1 MYQSVWTIASY
12 YWLGIFLLTSMTACN
27 SAKNVAQ
34 LPPHTPPPV
43 SQPATPTPTVPA
55 SPAPIQPNYGEVYQ
69 QALNRA
75 DAANAIG
82 QSATSKDDWSLVAH
96 NLAESVQMLKSIEP
110 NSAQHILAAKVLPKY
125 EQQLDSAKRKAV
137 NFVSKSAQPAV
148 TSTQAA
154 VLPQRE
160 SFSIPI
166 LKKLSGVPVV
176 EVTMDGQ
183 KVPMLLDT
191 GASHTLIT
199 QSVANRLKV
208 EVEGSSQSETANGT
222 ATFDVGTIDRIKFGT
237 AEVRDIRVAIGQ
249 DDLPYGLLGHDV
261 YDGYDI
267 TFKENSIEFRKR

>member
-12 YWLGIFLLTSMTACN
+12 CWLGIFLLTSMTACN

-43 SQPATPTPTVPA
+43 SQPASPTPLVPA
-55 SPAPIQPNYGEVYQ
+55 SPAPALPNYTEVYQ

-96 NLAESVQMLKSIEP
+96 NLEESVQMLKSIEP
-110 NSAQHILAAKVLPKY
+110 NSSQHILAAKVLPKY

-166 LKKLSGVPVV
+166 REKLGGVPVV

-199 QSVANRLKV
+199 QSVAKRLKV
-208 EVEGSSQSETANGT
+208 RVEGTSQSETANGT
-222 ATFDVGTIDRIKFGT
+222 ATFDVGTIDKIKFGA
-237 AEVRDIRVAIGQ
+237 AEVHDIRVAIGQ

>member
-1 MYQSVWTIASY
+1 
-12 YWLGIFLLTSMTACN
+12 MTACN

-34 LPPHTPPPV
+34 LPTHTPPPV
-43 SQPATPTPTVPA
+43 SQPAIPTPAVSA
-55 SPAPIQPNYGEVYQ
+55 SPAPALPNYVEVYQ

-96 NLAESVQMLKSIEP
+96 NLEESVQMLKSIEP
-110 NSAQHILAAKVLPKY
+110 NSSQHILAAKVLPKY

-148 TSTQAA
+148 VTSTQAA

-166 LKKLSGVPVV
+166 REKLSGVPVV

-199 QSVANRLKV
+199 QSVAKRLKV
-208 EVEGSSQSETANGT
+208 QVEGVSQSETANGT
-222 ATFDVGTIDRIKFGT
+222 ATFDIGTIDKIKFGA
-237 AEVRDIRVAIGQ
+237 AEVHDIRVAIGQ
-249 DDLPYGLLGHDV
+249 DDLLYGLLGHDV